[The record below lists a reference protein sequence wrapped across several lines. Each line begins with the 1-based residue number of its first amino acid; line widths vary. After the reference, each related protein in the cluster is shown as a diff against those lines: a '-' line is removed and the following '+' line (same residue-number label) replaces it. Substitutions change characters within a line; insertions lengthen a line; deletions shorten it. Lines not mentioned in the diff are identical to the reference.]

1 MDFEIRGSRAGSV
14 LILNDL
20 LFNLDSSQAF
30 QNLPIQKRID
40 NEERTP
46 SSPLSI
52 LFLCN
57 QNKFVY
63 LALFLKIF
71 QYSTSTSTSDG
82 ML

>member
-1 MDFEIRGSRAGSV
+1 MEIEIRGSRAGSV

-52 LFLCN
+52 LF
-57 QNKFVY
+57 FVIQINLY
-63 LALFLKIF
+63 I
-71 QYSTSTSTSDG
+71 
-82 ML
+82 